1 MSVCGLEN
9 VLVIEFLYRIDLSS
23 IQFFFTNSIKITKF
37 KKNYSMIQTKSQFQF
52 NIFVSNQTKSLNN
65 SSN

>member
-23 IQFFFTNSIKITKF
+23 IQFFFTNLIKINEF
-37 KKNYSMIQTKSQFQF
+37 KNLFNYQNQITISIQHFCIK
-52 NIFVSNQTKSLNN
+52 SNQIIEQLK
-65 SSN
+65 